1 MENGLTKKLMLTG
14 TLSRLSCVGFC
25 VRVHFFEAVN
35 GDESGTD
42 RQTDGWKT

>member
-14 TLSRLSCVGFC
+14 TLSRLFHVGYL
-25 VRVHFFEAVN
+25 FEYIFEVVN